1 MAPLRSA
8 FGKLAPGRAT
18 APALNV
24 AARSTAA
31 GAPGWKAPALTAAS
45 AAPAAAPATPAA
57 AAGAQALPINPQY
70 GADVNAAQRNLDTAL
85 QTDQAQRAGLGATY
99 GLGVDAT
106 GNVIDDKSN
115 PYSRAAA
122 LQTAYDQSV
131 RGTNNSYAARGQ
143 LYSGAIQNAQNWNA
157 TQNGSRR
164 DALIREFTSVR
175 TGLDSRDLSARN
187 AYQAAVDAA
196 GAQNIQYGIDHPPD
210 AASVPAVAT
219 ARPSSQDAAS
229 AANGGA
235 PKITANYKAPSGARG
250 ILKVYPNGRKVF
262 VPNG

>member
-8 FGKLAPGRAT
+8 FGKLTPGRAT

-24 AARSTAA
+24 AARSTTA
-31 GAPGWKAPALTAAS
+31 GAPGWKAPALTTAS
-45 AAPAAAPATPAA
+45 AAPAVTAPATAD
-57 AAGAQALPINPQY
+57 AQGLPINPQY
-70 GADVNAAQRNLDTAL
+70 GADVNAAQRNLDTTL
-85 QTDQAQRAGLGATY
+85 QTDQAQRAGLGAIY

-210 AASVPAVAT
+210 AASVPAVA
-219 ARPSSQDAAS
+219 ARPSAQDAAS

>member
-1 MAPLRSA
+1 MAALKSA
-8 FGKLAPGRAT
+8 FGTLTPGVARRPGAT
-18 APALNV
+18 GTLSPGSAVRPA
-24 AARSTAA
+24 
-31 GAPGWKAPALTAAS
+31 ALQV
-45 AAPAAAPATPAA
+45 AAPAAAAAAAPAA
-57 AAGAQALPINPQY
+57 AAAQALPINPQY
-70 GADVNAAQRNLDTAL
+70 GADVNAAQRNLDTTL

-219 ARPSSQDAAS
+219 ARPSAQDAAS

-250 ILKVYPNGRKVF
+250 TLKVYPNGRKVF
-262 VPNG
+262 IPN